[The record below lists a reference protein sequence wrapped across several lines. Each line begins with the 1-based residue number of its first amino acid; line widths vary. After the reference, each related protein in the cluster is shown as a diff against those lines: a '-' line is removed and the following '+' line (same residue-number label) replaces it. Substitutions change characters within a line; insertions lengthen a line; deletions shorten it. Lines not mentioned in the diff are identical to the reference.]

1 MAMETNIY
9 KQAVRGKMKVARW
22 RARHPFNKDT
32 KMAGEDWLANFMKK
46 HKFSVRKPEATSI
59 ARAMGFNKPSVDRFF
74 NIVRELREKYKFPAS
89 SIFNADES
97 GLSTV
102 PNKLPMVI
110 SLRGSR
116 RVSKIV
122 TAERGKNVTIICC
135 ISATGFYLPP
145 FLIFARKRMLPELVE
160 RAPPGTAG
168 HCSDNGWSNEGTFS
182 SFLKHFYLHVK
193 PNKESPALLI
203 LDNHKSHITLEA
215 ILYCREKNIIM
226 VGLPPHTSHR
236 LQPLDVSFFGPLK
249 TYYSQAC
256 DNFMVTHPGQ
266 AITDKNIGELL
277 STAYF
282 KAATVGNAVNG
293 FKECGIE
300 PYNPLVFSEHDFAAA
315 KTTDHDVV
323 SDEKENNSASPQT
336 LVVENQ
342 QINPIEEPEDIENA
356 ESDAPK
362 MPVSVFDFKPLPKAK
377 QCEKKRKSKKMN
389 SSILTS
395 TPVKDMLEQSK
406 KQKEEQERLKKQRK
420 EAREAKKGVKRLK
433 LSSCRPQSKKSR
445 PNSPVASTSKN
456 GFTRCPACEEE
467 YCDPP
472 TEDWIQCSK
481 CQEWWHEEC
490 SNYESGI
497 FICDLC

>member
-1 MAMETNIY
+1 MPVHGGRFRDVFSAAQQEDLKSYLTAMDKMLFGLTK
-9 KQAVRGKMKVARW
+9 KQCRRLAFDFAEECGIS
-22 RARHPFNKDT
+22 HPFNKDT

-46 HKFSVRKPEATSI
+46 HRFSVRKPEATSI

-74 NIVRELREKYKFPAS
+74 NILREQREKYKFPAS
-89 SIFNADES
+89 SIYNADES

-102 PNKLPMVI
+102 PNNLPMVV
-110 SLRGSR
+110 SPTGSR

-122 TAERGKNVTIICC
+122 SAERGRNVTIICC

-160 RAPPGTAG
+160 RAPPGTVG
-168 HCSDNGWSNEGTFS
+168 HCSDNGWSNEGTFF

-193 PNKESPALLI
+193 PSKESPALLI
-203 LDNHKSHITLEA
+203 IDNHKTHITLQA

-256 DNFMVTHPGQ
+256 DNFIVTHPGQ
-266 AITDKNIGELL
+266 TITDKNIGELL

-300 PYNPLVFSEHDFAAA
+300 PHNPLVFSEHDFAAA
-315 KTTDHDVV
+315 KTTDHDIVG
-323 SDEKENNSASPQT
+323 DETENSIANTQA

-342 QINPIEEPEDIENA
+342 NISPLEETELMESADSDVPKKPI
-356 ESDAPK
+356 
-362 MPVSVFDFKPLPKAK
+362 SVFDLKPLPKAT
-377 QCEKKRKSKKMN
+377 QCEKKRKSKKLS

-395 TPVKDMLEQSK
+395 TPIKEILEQRE
-406 KQKEEQERLKKQRK
+406 KQKKEQNFLKKN
-420 EAREAKKGVKRLK
+420 REKKLVNLKR
-433 LSSCRPQSKKSR
+433 
-445 PNSPVASTSKN
+445 V
-456 GFTRCPACEEE
+456 
-467 YCDPP
+467 
-472 TEDWIQCSK
+472 
-481 CQEWWHEEC
+481 
-490 SNYESGI
+490 
-497 FICDLC
+497 